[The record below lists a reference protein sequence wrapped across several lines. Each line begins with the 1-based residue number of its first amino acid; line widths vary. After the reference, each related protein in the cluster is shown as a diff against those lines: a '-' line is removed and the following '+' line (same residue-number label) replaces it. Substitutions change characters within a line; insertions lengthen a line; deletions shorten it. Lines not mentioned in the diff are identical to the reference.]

1 MDEFDAE
8 TFVHDV
14 NLAIAHSPQR
24 CDRPPNI
31 SGHTVTRIYDGSGK
45 PTQSALVW
53 IVAGGRAYRFT
64 YRLVSFGQEQ
74 ALSLDYLAGV
84 DATVGT
90 GLSTIGLYD
99 VPGNVMDRAFTVA
112 AYTLGLPSGFSS
124 DLLS

>member
-14 NLAIAHSPQR
+14 NLAITHSPQR

-31 SGHTVTRIYDGSGK
+31 SGHTVTRIQDRSGRA
-45 PTQSALVW
+45 THSALVW

-74 ALSLDYLAGV
+74 ALALDYLAAI
-84 DATVGT
+84 DAALAT

-99 VPGNVMDRAFTVA
+99 VPGNVMDRAFTIA
-112 AYTLGLPSGFSS
+112 AYTLDLPSGFSS
-124 DLLS
+124 GPLS

>member
-8 TFVHDV
+8 TFVHDI
-14 NLAIAHSPQR
+14 NLAITHSPQR

-31 SGHTVTRIYDGSGK
+31 SGHTVARIYGRSGE
-45 PTQSALVW
+45 PTQTALVW

-64 YRLVSFGQEQ
+64 YRLVSFGEEQ
-74 ALSLDYLAGV
+74 ALALDYLAAI
-84 DATVGT
+84 DAALAT

-112 AYTLGLPSGFSS
+112 AYHLELPSMGLRS
-124 DLLS
+124 